1 MRFQVIFTPE
11 AEAQLEA
18 LYEHIAAEASP
29 ATAKRFTD
37 AIVER
42 CLSLNTMP
50 QRGTP
55 RDDIRPGFRTL
66 SFRKRAMIVYAA
78 EATRVSIVGVFYG
91 GQDFEA
97 MLREDE

>member
-11 AEAQLEA
+11 AEFQLKA
-18 LYEHIAAEASP
+18 LYEYIAAEASP

-42 CLSLNTMP
+42 CLNLNTMP
-50 QRGTP
+50 HRGTP
-55 RDDIRPGFRTL
+55 RDDIRRGLRTL
-66 SFRKRAMIVYAA
+66 SFRRRAMIVYTADAA
-78 EATRVSIVGVFYG
+78 QVAIVGVFYG

-97 MLREDE
+97 LIRENE